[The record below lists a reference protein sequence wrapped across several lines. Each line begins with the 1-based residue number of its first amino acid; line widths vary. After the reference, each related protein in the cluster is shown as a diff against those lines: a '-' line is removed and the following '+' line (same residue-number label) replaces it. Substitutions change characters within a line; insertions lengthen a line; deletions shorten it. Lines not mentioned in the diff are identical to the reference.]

1 MFDVNYLPGWLSGIR
16 DVAVM
21 SGAPPEQGAS
31 VALLASRGAARPQDV
46 FEILEHQ
53 PDLTLVLQSE
63 TRTLTLALEGVPVG
77 TVAWLAVQTERSG
90 LRRMLSALID
100 RRTRRTAIRDL
111 RRLKQ
116 FIETGEYRTWWV
128 EAEA

>member
-21 SGAPPEQGAS
+21 SGEPPEEGAS
-31 VALLASRGAARPQDV
+31 VALLASRGAARPEDV
-46 FEILEHQ
+46 FEIMEHQ

-63 TRTLTLALEGVPVG
+63 TKTLTLALEGVPVG

-90 LRRMLSALID
+90 LRRMLSALLD
-100 RRTRRTAIRDL
+100 RRTRRIAISDL
-111 RRLKQ
+111 RRLKK